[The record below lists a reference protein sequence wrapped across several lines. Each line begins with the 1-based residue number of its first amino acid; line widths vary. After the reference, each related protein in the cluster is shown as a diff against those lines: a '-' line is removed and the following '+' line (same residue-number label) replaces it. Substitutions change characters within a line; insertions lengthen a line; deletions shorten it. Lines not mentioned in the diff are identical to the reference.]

1 MRIRMPS
8 QSGPFETN
16 GHPATVD
23 SSSCFANLFDYGDG
37 GPPYR
42 RKIGPQLGRSCF
54 SVSAIMKA
62 ISNDWSAFRRGSQ
75 WVW

>member
-8 QSGPFETN
+8 QSGPFETNGQSGPFETN

-42 RKIGPQLGRSCF
+42 S
-54 SVSAIMKA
+54 
-62 ISNDWSAFRRGSQ
+62 
-75 WVW
+75 